1 MPIINTVG
9 TWLSNFQRCD
19 VRGLDGRLYP
29 SVEHAYQ
36 AEKSNVSVVRDTFR
50 HLRGPS
56 DIRYG
61 LAAKREAK
69 RLGLPPMPIPR
80 RLTVMR
86 HLLAEKFLG
95 EFADRLLDTGDS
107 IISEVAPWDAF
118 WGTGPDG
125 RGHDWL
131 GKLIMERRSLIL
143 GAIEEIEDGGIRGI

>member
-19 VRGLDGRLYP
+19 VRSLDGRLYP

-36 AEKSNVSVVRDTFR
+36 AEKSNVSVVRETFQ

-56 DIRYG
+56 DLRYG

-69 RLGLPPMPIPR
+69 RLRLPPLSETR
-80 RLTVMR
+80 RLSVMR
-86 HLLAEKFLG
+86 HLLAEKFVG
-95 EFADRLLDTGDS
+95 EFADRLLDTGDT

-125 RGHDWL
+125 RGLDWL
-131 GKLIMERRSLIL
+131 GKLIMERRSLL
-143 GAIEEIEDGGIRGI
+143 LASIEDLQDESWS